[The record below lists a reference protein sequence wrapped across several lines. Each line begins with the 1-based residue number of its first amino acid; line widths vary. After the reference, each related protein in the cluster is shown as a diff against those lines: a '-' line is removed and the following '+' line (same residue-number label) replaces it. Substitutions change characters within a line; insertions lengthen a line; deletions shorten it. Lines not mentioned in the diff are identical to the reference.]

1 MKEKINIAEILSIDD
16 LPNEIW
22 KDIPEYKGF
31 YQVSNLG
38 RVKSLKRFFKT
49 GRGRI
54 AETKLRILKQADSTD
69 GYKMVA
75 LCINGEQFT
84 RRVHRLVA
92 MAFIPNP
99 YNYPVINHKNEIRT
113 NNRCSNLEW
122 CTVLYNDT
130 YGNALEKRKEQL
142 SIKVYQYDSSKKLIK
157 IFPSISETARV
168 VGCNI
173 ASIYYHI
180 KHKCKKPYRGYY
192 YRTTNDLK
200 GGEHD

>member
-1 MKEKINIAEILSIDD
+1 MKTKINIAEILSVGD
-16 LPNEIW
+16 LPNETW
-22 KDIPEYKGF
+22 KDIPGYNGY

-54 AETKLRILKQADSTD
+54 AETKLRILRQADSRD
-69 GYKMVA
+69 GYKMVV
-75 LCINGEQFT
+75 LCVNGEQLT

-99 YNYPVINHKNEIRT
+99 HNYPVINHKNEIRT
-113 NNRCSNLEW
+113 DNRCSNLEW
-122 CTVLYNDT
+122 CTVSYNDT
-130 YGNALEKRKEQL
+130 YGHALEKRKEKL

-173 ASIYYHI
+173 ASIHYHI

-192 YRTTNDLK
+192 YRTTDEWK
-200 GGEHD
+200 GGGL

>member
-1 MKEKINIAEILSIDD
+1 MEEKVNIAEILSIDD

-38 RVKSLKRFFKT
+38 RVNSLKRFFKT

-69 GYKMVA
+69 GYKMVS

-113 NNRCSNLEW
+113 DNRCSNLE
-122 CTVLYNDT
+122 
-130 YGNALEKRKEQL
+130 
-142 SIKVYQYDSSKKLIK
+142 
-157 IFPSISETARV
+157 
-168 VGCNI
+168 
-173 ASIYYHI
+173 
-180 KHKCKKPYRGYY
+180 
-192 YRTTNDLK
+192 
-200 GGEHD
+200 

>member
-1 MKEKINIAEILSIDD
+1 MEEKVNIAEILSIDD

-31 YQVSNLG
+31 YQVSNFG
-38 RVKSLKRFFKT
+38 RVKSLKRFFKA

-69 GYKMVA
+69 GYKMVS

-113 NNRCSNLEW
+113 DNRCSNLEW
-122 CTVLYNDT
+122 CTVL
-130 YGNALEKRKEQL
+130 
-142 SIKVYQYDSSKKLIK
+142 
-157 IFPSISETARV
+157 
-168 VGCNI
+168 
-173 ASIYYHI
+173 
-180 KHKCKKPYRGYY
+180 
-192 YRTTNDLK
+192 
-200 GGEHD
+200 

>member
-1 MKEKINIAEILSIDD
+1 MEEKINIAEILSIDD

-31 YQVSNLG
+31 YQVSNFG
-38 RVKSLKRFFKT
+38 RVKSLKRFFKA

-69 GYKMVA
+69 GYKMVS

-113 NNRCSNLEW
+113 DNRCSNLEW
-122 CTVLYNDT
+122 CTVHHNNMHAVNMGLYKNLKSVTQLDKNGKIINT
-130 YGNALEKRKEQL
+130 FKSIREAERITGIDSSGIAKCCKGKRK
-142 SIKVYQYDSSKKLIK
+142 
-157 IFPSISETARV
+157 
-168 VGCNI
+168 I
-173 ASIYYHI
+173 AG
-180 KHKCKKPYRGYY
+180 GYCWRY
-192 YRTTNDLK
+192 N
-200 GGEHD
+200 